1 MTECKAGFK
10 CRDCKD
16 ECLCPIERPVDLNN
30 NVCFMFFPKK
40 EVRLPIE
47 EKLIEKIAWAESGE
61 LITLSLKE
69 IVILRKML
77 YKDMFKGCVIGD

>member
-1 MTECKAGFK
+1 MAEHEDYFK
-10 CRDCKD
+10 CRDCED
-16 ECLCPIERPVDLNN
+16 EHFCTVDPDSNA
-30 NVCFMFFPKK
+30 CFMFFPKK

-61 LITLSLKE
+61 SITLSLKE

-77 YKDMFKGCVIGD
+77 YKDMFKGCVIGY